1 MLTRTTHLE
10 KIRRQL
16 ELIPVVALLGARQ
29 VGKTTLAREIS
40 RLSDGPIHHF
50 DLEDPSDLAQLQDPK
65 LALAPLKGLIILDEI
80 QRQPDIFPVLRVLV
94 DRPNHEA
101 RFLILGSASP
111 DLLRQSSESLAGRIS
126 FYELPGFDLAE
137 TGVETADELWMR
149 GGFPRS
155 YLAPDDEASDS
166 WRRNFIRTYLERD
179 LPQLGIRV
187 PAETLRR
194 FWTMVAHSHGQ
205 FLNLSRLAAAMGVS
219 STAVN
224 NYIDILCD
232 TYMVRRLPPYLPNIG
247 KRMVKSPKVYL
258 RDSGLLHTL
267 LSLSNTHEVLGHP
280 IVGASWEG
288 FALETVIRHRQADE
302 RECFFWATHNGAE
315 LDLLIDKG
323 GRRVGFEFKRTSS
336 PRTTKSMH
344 VALESLELDELVVVY
359 PGDKEF
365 PMADHV
371 VAMPLGNIVQDFL
384 QD

>member
-40 RLSDGPIHHF
+40 RLADGPIHHF

-315 LDLLIDKG
+315 LDLVIDKG

>member
-16 ELIPVVALLGARQ
+16 ELNPVVALLGARQ

-40 RLSDGPIHHF
+40 ALAGGPIHHF
-50 DLEDPSDLAQLQDPK
+50 DLEDPSDLAQLHDPK
-65 LALAPLKGLIILDEI
+65 LALAQLEGLIILDEI
-80 QRQPDIFPVLRVLV
+80 QRRPEIFPVLRVLV
-94 DRPNHEA
+94 DRPDHEA

-126 FYELPGFDLAE
+126 YYELPGFDLAE
-137 TGVETADELWMR
+137 TGTDTADDLWVR

-155 YLAPDDEASDS
+155 FLAPDDEASDS

-205 FLNLSRLAAAMGVS
+205 FLNLSRLAGAMGVS
-219 STAVN
+219 NTAIN

-232 TYMVRRLPPYLPNIG
+232 TYMVHRLPPYLPNIG

-315 LDLLIDKG
+315 LDLLIEKG
-323 GRRVGFEFKRTSS
+323 GKRVGYEFKRTSA

-344 VALESLELDELVVVY
+344 VALESLELEELVVVY
-359 PGDKEF
+359 PGEKKF
-365 PMADHV
+365 PLADRV
-371 VAMPLGNIVQDFL
+371 VAMPLEAIVQE
-384 QD
+384 

>member
-16 ELIPVVALLGARQ
+16 ELVPVVALLGARQ

-40 RLSDGPIHHF
+40 HLADGPIHHF

-65 LALAPLKGLIILDEI
+65 LALAPLEGLIILDEI

-149 GGFPRS
+149 GG
-155 YLAPDDEASDS
+155 DS

-232 TYMVRRLPPYLPNIG
+232 TYMVRRLPPFLPNIG

-280 IVGASWEG
+280 IVGSSWEG

-323 GRRVGFEFKRTSS
+323 GRRVGYEFKRTSA

-344 VALESLELDELVVVY
+344 VALESLGLDELVVVY
-359 PGDKEF
+359 PGDKKF
-365 PMADHV
+365 PMADRV
-371 VAMPLGNIVQDFL
+371 MAMPLGNIVQG
-384 QD
+384 